1 MRRYLSER
9 FGRPVG
15 QPRKRLSM
23 ILHGLAGIGVTV
35 LMVYIGFKAPDAI
48 PGRAYF
54 TVRAQFK
61 DADNVSKHSQV
72 RIAGRIVGQVL
83 DPHVEHGLAVVKLQM
98 DPIVQPLR
106 SDTRVVVR
114 PRSAVG
120 VRYIDV
126 VPGKRGRPLREG
138 DLIPDAQTQA
148 TRQLDEVLS
157 TFDPATRTNTQRFLR
172 ELGRGVLGRGQ
183 DLSEALD
190 SAPDF
195 LAGTQQVAGAIVS
208 RPGAMA
214 SLIRGGEGAAAAAD
228 PVREPLAA
236 GFAAEARAVR
246 PFADREASLQRTL
259 EVAPGALA
267 TVRAGLSQADPL
279 VRELGGLGRTVR
291 PALAV
296 APRAFAQTSAL
307 LREARPGLR
316 SADRTLR
323 LTGRAVSPT
332 LGLLAA
338 VRPVLPNLD
347 TVLTDSVPIVSTLG
361 AHSCDIKLFGKNW
374 TGMMTYGNAG
384 GGYLR
389 LNLVGGSQQ
398 SVYGLGDGAGP
409 AADTGDF
416 QNAYPQPCQAGTE
429 RPGR

>member
-1 MRRYLSER
+1 MRRLLSER

-15 QPRKRLSM
+15 EPRARFWM
-23 ILHGLAGIGVTV
+23 ILLGLAGIGIT
-35 LMVYIGFKAPDAI
+35 LIMVYVGFKAPDAI

-72 RIAGRIVGQVL
+72 RIGGRIVGQVL

-98 DPIVQPLR
+98 DPTVKPLL

-120 VRYIDV
+120 VRFLDV
-126 VPGKRGRPLREG
+126 VPGTRGRPLRDG
-138 DLIPDAQTQA
+138 DLITDTQTAA

-183 DLSEALD
+183 GLSEALD

-195 LAGTQQVAGAIVS
+195 LAGTQQVAGAIVD
-208 RPGAMA
+208 RPGAM
-214 SLIRGGEGAAAAAD
+214 SNLIRGSESTAAAAD
-228 PVREPLAA
+228 PVREPLAD
-236 GFAAEARAVR
+236 GFAPEARALR
-246 PFADREASLQRTL
+246 PFADRAVSLQRTL
-259 EVAPGALA
+259 DVAPGALSA
-267 TVRAGLSQADPL
+267 VRTGLAQTDPL
-279 VRELGGLGRTVR
+279 VSELSGLGRTVR
-291 PALAV
+291 PALAA
-296 APRAFAQTSAL
+296 APRAFTQTSML

-332 LGLLAA
+332 LGLLGAI
-338 VRPVLPNLD
+338 RPVLPNLD
-347 TVLTDSVPIVSTLG
+347 TVLSDSVPIVSKLG
-361 AHSCDIKLFGKNW
+361 AHSCDIKLFGKTW
-374 TGMMTYGNAG
+374 GSMMTYGNAG
-384 GGYLR
+384 GGWLR

-409 AADTGDF
+409 AADTGNF

-429 RPGR
+429 RPGG

>member
-23 ILHGLAGIGVTV
+23 ILLGLAGIRVTV
-35 LMVYIGFKAPDAI
+35 LLVYIGFL
-48 PGRAYF
+48 
-54 TVRAQFK
+54 T
-61 DADNVSKHSQV
+61 
-72 RIAGRIVGQVL
+72 
-83 DPHVEHGLAVVKLQM
+83 
-98 DPIVQPLR
+98 
-106 SDTRVVVR
+106 
-114 PRSAVG
+114 
-120 VRYIDV
+120 
-126 VPGKRGRPLREG
+126 
-138 DLIPDAQTQA
+138 PDAQTQA

-296 APRAFAQTSAL
+296 A
-307 LREARPGLR
+307 
-316 SADRTLR
+316 
-323 LTGRAVSPT
+323 
-332 LGLLAA
+332 
-338 VRPVLPNLD
+338 
-347 TVLTDSVPIVSTLG
+347 
-361 AHSCDIKLFGKNW
+361 
-374 TGMMTYGNAG
+374 
-384 GGYLR
+384 
-389 LNLVGGSQQ
+389 
-398 SVYGLGDGAGP
+398 
-409 AADTGDF
+409 
-416 QNAYPQPCQAGTE
+416 
-429 RPGR
+429 